1 MASMQ
6 IRELDPEPDAEQV
19 VELLAATVSTIVTSR
34 EEWLHRLQTMPDRA
48 RLLSLVAELEGR
60 IVALGGAG
68 LVFFGGGGENGFV
81 NVRVHPDYRRRGV
94 GNELYRP
101 LCEHVVELGVLRAT
115 SMFDE
120 SPESVAFA
128 HKRGWVEERAETLST
143 LDPRTVSDPPPS
155 DVELVPVAQL
165 DTRELHRIDEE
176 ATRDMPSLVQVEEI
190 PYDEWLGFVWDN
202 PLFTREG
209 SYGALVD
216 GKVAAISFLTANLDH
231 GRAFNM
237 FTATA
242 REYRG
247 RGLALAVKLASTR
260 WAAEHGIT
268 QIVTTN
274 DETNA
279 PMLAVN
285 RKLGY
290 RPAGR
295 RVEYLVERERLL
307 RERGEDL

>member
-1 MASMQ
+1 MQ
-6 IRELDPEPDAEQV
+6 IRELNPEADADEV
-19 VELLAATVSTIVTSR
+19 VELLVATVSTIVTNR
-34 EEWLHRLQTMPDRA
+34 EEWLHRQHTMPERA
-48 RLLSLVAELEGR
+48 RFRSLVVELDGR

-68 LVFFGGGGENGFV
+68 LAFFGGGGENGFL
-81 NVRVHPDYRRRGV
+81 NVRVRPDASRRGI
-94 GNELYRP
+94 GGELYRS
-101 LCEHVVELGVLRAT
+101 LREHILELDVLRAT

-120 SPESVAFA
+120 SPESIAFA
-128 HKRGWVEERAETLST
+128 QKRGWAEKRAETISM
-143 LDPRTVSDPPPS
+143 LDPRTVTAAPPAG
-155 DVELVPVAQL
+155 VELVPTSEL
-165 DTRELHRIDEE
+165 DPHELHRIDEE
-176 ATRDMPSLVQVEEI
+176 TTRDLPALVQIEEI
-190 PYDEWLGFVWDN
+190 PYDEWLGFVWDD

-209 SYGALVD
+209 SFGAVVD

-260 WAAEHGIT
+260 WAAENGIT

-279 PMLAVN
+279 PMLAIN
-285 RKLGY
+285 RRLGY
-290 RPAGR
+290 KPAGR
-295 RVEYLVERERLL
+295 RVEYLIERERLL
-307 RERGEDL
+307 RESGEDL

>member
-1 MASMQ
+1 MQ

-19 VELLAATVSTIVTSR
+19 VELLVATVSTIVTSR
-34 EEWLHRLQTMPDRA
+34 EEWLHRLQTMPERA
-48 RLLSLVAELEGR
+48 QLLSLVAEVDGR
-60 IVALGGAG
+60 VVALGGAG
-68 LVFFGGGGENGFV
+68 LVFFGGGGENGFL
-81 NVRVHPDYRRRGV
+81 NVRVHPEHRRLGI
-94 GNELYRP
+94 GGALYDP
-101 LCEHVVELGVLRAT
+101 LREHVLELGVARAA

-120 SPESVAFA
+120 SSESVAFA
-128 HKRGWVEERAETLST
+128 RTRGWSEERAETLSV

-165 DTRELHRIDEE
+165 DTHALHRIDEE

-190 PYDEWLGFVWDN
+190 PYEEWLGFVWDN
-202 PLFTREG
+202 PLFMREG
-209 SYGALVD
+209 SYGAVVD
-216 GKVAAISFLTANLDH
+216 GHVAAISFLTANLEH

-242 REYRG
+242 REFRG
-247 RGLALAVKLASTR
+247 RGLALAAKLASTQ
-260 WAAEHGIT
+260 WAAGHGIT

-279 PMLAVN
+279 PMLAIN
-285 RKLGY
+285 RRLGY

-295 RVEYLVERERLL
+295 RVEYLVQRERLL
-307 RERGEDL
+307 RERGEHL